1 MKQYE
6 ILVAKKLFAG
16 SDIIR
21 SFGYKAARPQGNYA
35 LFGKTDCFVFHS
47 PYDVTAGNT
56 VFF

>member
-6 ILVAKKLFAG
+6 VLMAKKLFAG

-21 SFGYKAARPQGNYA
+21 SFGYKAARSQDNYA
-35 LFGKTDCFVFHS
+35 LFWKTDCFVFHS

-56 VFF
+56 VVF